1 MGALKTNR
9 SSGWRRTFFNR
20 IIVGVILV
28 LYNLGMITG
37 ALAALPILAVLVVSS
52 EKRRQTFRQRL
63 GWWNYAWEQSAA
75 TRRFPT
81 IWVHALSVGEVT
93 AVQPLVQRLRKLK
106 PEWRIVFTT
115 STLTGA
121 QTARRLLERDRVDLA
136 YFPYDLM
143 WSVRKIIRKI
153 NPTRI
158 ILVETDLWPNFLLE
172 TTRRQIPVSIVNLR
186 LSPTSWKRLRQFK
199 PLAALIFGV
208 IEKICTQTRRD
219 ARRLKKLGV
228 ADRRIV
234 VTGNLKFD
242 SPIPVVNRQALTQ
255 WRRRFSIDSQ
265 CRVVVAGST
274 HENEESM
281 VLTALDEHLK
291 NTTPTLLILAPRDP
305 GRAGPVMKLCRNMNL
320 RCRCLSR
327 PGPDGGDGFYPVV
340 VVDSIGYLKS
350 LYGIA
355 DIAFVGGS
363 LVPEG
368 GHNPLEPAAYGK
380 PVLFGR
386 HMEDFQDIAQLL
398 LETGGARQVRDTGAL
413 GRALT
418 VLLNEPDQRHRMG
431 RQAFSVMKNHRGA
444 VERTLSHLG
453 LLEQ

>member
-1 MGALKTNR
+1 
-9 SSGWRRTFFNR
+9 
-20 IIVGVILV
+20 
-28 LYNLGMITG
+28 MIMVS
-37 ALAALPILAVLVVSS
+37 LAAVPILAVLVASS
-52 EKRRQTFRQRL
+52 EKRRRTFRQRL
-63 GWWNYAWEQSAA
+63 GWWRYAWEHSAP

-81 IWVHALSVGEVT
+81 IWIHALSVGEVT
-93 AVQPLVQRLRKLK
+93 AVQPLVQRLRGLK
-106 PEWRIVFTT
+106 SECRIVFTT
-115 STLTGA
+115 STLTGF

-153 NPTRI
+153 NPTFI

-199 PLAALIFGV
+199 PLAALAFGV

-219 ARRLKKLGV
+219 ARRLERLGV
-228 ADRRIV
+228 ADHRIV

-242 SPIPVVNRQALTQ
+242 SPLPIISPHASDQ
-255 WRRRFSIDSQ
+255 WRRRFSIDSR

-274 HENEESM
+274 HDNEESM
-281 VLTALDEHLK
+281 VLKALEKKLK
-291 NTTPTLLILAPRDP
+291 NTMPTLLILVPRDP
-305 GRAGPVMKLCRNMNL
+305 GRAGQVMKLCRNMNL
-320 RCRCLSR
+320 RSICLS
-327 PGPDGGDGFYPVV
+327 GLDSDGGDGPYPVV
-340 VVDSIGYLKS
+340 VVDGIGHLKS
-350 LYGIA
+350 LYGLA

-386 HMEDFQDIAQLL
+386 HMEDFQEIAQLL
-398 LETGGARQVRDTGAL
+398 LETGGAKQVQDTGAL
-413 GRALT
+413 GHALT
-418 VLLNEPDQRHRMG
+418 VLLDEPNQRHRMG
-431 RQAFSVMKNHRGA
+431 QRALSVLRNHRGA
-444 VERTLSHLG
+444 VDRSLSYLG
-453 LLEQ
+453 LLER